1 MTAPVIQKVSGEG
14 DLNLIGEHKLKD
26 GQVSFSVG
34 CGIAW
39 ALWSLSVTTLIIG
52 VSFDV
57 HELAAIA
64 IVTAVAA
71 GTATLRTYFV
81 VQNRMLRRAIAMRID
96 DPNPVRLL

>member
-1 MTAPVIQKVSGEG
+1 M
-14 DLNLIGEHKLKD
+14 KD

-34 CGIAW
+34 CAIAW
-39 ALWSLSVTTLIIG
+39 ALWALSMTTLIIA
-52 VSFDV
+52 VAFHV
-57 HELAAIA
+57 HELAAVA

-81 VQNRMLRRAIAMRID
+81 AQNRLLRRAIAMRID